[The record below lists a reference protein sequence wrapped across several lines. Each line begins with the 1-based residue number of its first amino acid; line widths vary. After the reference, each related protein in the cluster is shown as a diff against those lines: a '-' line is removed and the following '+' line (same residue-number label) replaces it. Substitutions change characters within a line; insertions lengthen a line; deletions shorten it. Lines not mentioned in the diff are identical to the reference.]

1 MDDKMKIGIFI
12 IMAGI
17 IGFQF
22 YLLKSIKETKK
33 EAPTEVEKP
42 KQAKLTKEQKEKQE
56 KLRKSFENMMGYG
69 YEDALKKKE

>member
-1 MDDKMKIGIFI
+1 MEIGIFI

-33 EAPTEVEKP
+33 ETPKIVEKP
-42 KQAKLTKEQKEKQE
+42 KKEKLTKEQKERQE
-56 KLRKSFENMMGYG
+56 QLKKAFENLMGYD
-69 YEDALKKKE
+69 YNEALKKKE

>member
-1 MDDKMKIGIFI
+1 MEIGIFI

-22 YLLKSIKETKK
+22 YLLKSIKEEKK
-33 EAPTEVEKP
+33 ETPTVVEKP
-42 KQAKLTKEQKEKQE
+42 KQAKLTREQKEKQE
-56 KLRKSFENMMGYG
+56 KMRKSFENMMGYG

>member
-1 MDDKMKIGIFI
+1 MEIGIFI

-22 YLLKSIKETKK
+22 YLLKSIKEVKK
-33 EAPTEVEKP
+33 ETPTVVEKP
-42 KQAKLTKEQKEKQE
+42 KQEKLTKEQKEKQE